1 MTNRQLATDI
11 TDAIEVF
18 VEAIVAHNAVR
29 IDGDL
34 LVEPYLLAAN
44 VKQARRAL
52 VVVIA
57 TSFML
62 WDYQA

>member
-34 LVEPYLLAAN
+34 IGKARLAAN
-44 VKQARRAL
+44 VQQARRAL
-52 VVVIA
+52 VEVIT

-62 WDYQA
+62 WDYQD